1 MRSSIDVIIEFETCI
16 LNWLNIEQVITD
28 SAEKIVHLLLILI
41 LSGNDNL
48 LVKVVDTDDI
58 TDKGLQ
64 SSLKPVDPRSV
75 SGDLNINIIVYV
87 DTSHVTVE
95 VWERILIANK
105 LCIVSTEI
113 IGLSSEC
120 ITSWV
125 LDSWVEIVQED
136 SKTLRAISGCWEEIL
151 YSETEVKGFKQIEVF
166 IESVWIDQ
174 VVLLDIFGFE
184 LVLVNRLFDDWSGL
198 LV

>member
-1 MRSSIDVIIEFETCI
+1 LDIHDLVEGLENVGQSGVRSSIDVIIEFETCI

-95 VWERILIANK
+95 V
-105 LCIVSTEI
+105 
-113 IGLSSEC
+113 
-120 ITSWV
+120 
-125 LDSWVEIVQED
+125 
-136 SKTLRAISGCWEEIL
+136 
-151 YSETEVKGFKQIEVF
+151 
-166 IESVWIDQ
+166 
-174 VVLLDIFGFE
+174 
-184 LVLVNRLFDDWSGL
+184 
-198 LV
+198 